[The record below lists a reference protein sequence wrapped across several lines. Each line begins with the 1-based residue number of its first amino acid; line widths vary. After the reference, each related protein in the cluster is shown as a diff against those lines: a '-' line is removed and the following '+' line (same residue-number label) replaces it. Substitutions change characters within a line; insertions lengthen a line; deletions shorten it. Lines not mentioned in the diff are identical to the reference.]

1 MRQSLKLENWPL
13 LFFCWRLTAD
23 VRGAFNSYYR
33 QKGAFKGFGPSPW
46 FYLRPNELLNRWKVA
61 ESRENSMFHSLT
73 FSRHPYRGGYFC
85 GRDTMSQ
92 SIKDQSKLAFEQ
104 HFDRVKEQR
113 QRLQKCGVLPQPKP
127 KPKLTFYDS
136 DREQ

>member
-1 MRQSLKLENWPL
+1 MNQAMRQPLKLENWPL
-13 LFFCWRLTAD
+13 LFFCWRLAAD
-23 VRGAFNSYYR
+23 MLGAFDSHYMR
-33 QKGAFKGFGPSPW
+33 KGSFKGFGPSPW
-46 FYLRPNELLNRWKVA
+46 FYLRPRNLLNRWKVA
-61 ESRENSMFHSLT
+61 ASRENSKIKSLT
-73 FSRHPYRGGYFC
+73 FSW
-85 GRDTMSQ
+85 GRDIMSQ